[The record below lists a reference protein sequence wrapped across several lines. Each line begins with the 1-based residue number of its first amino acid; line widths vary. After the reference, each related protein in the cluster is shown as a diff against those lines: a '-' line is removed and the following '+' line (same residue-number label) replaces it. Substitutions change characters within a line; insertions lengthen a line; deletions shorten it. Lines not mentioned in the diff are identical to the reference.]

1 MPSQRLGNDRVCV
14 QYQEI
19 PSSPGVCSSFRF
31 FWNAQNLIRSST
43 FGTQMVDIYVGPLWQ
58 HCLVHERFFWSA
70 LDRGEPSKTPE
81 LAVKTLALEEECLTL
96 PKKAY
101 KTTGIPEEHRKCV
114 VADKGDRQMTT
125 EGYELFKRWLRASGD
140 PGKSPLPF
148 RVVGNAVLA
157 RYFTSYLTAC
167 DGRRF
172 FSAVEGGIS
181 LGPLGI
187 TPGDD
192 VCVLLNGPIPF
203 IFRQKE
209 AKDNFEHVGHAYVY
223 GIMYGEALEK
233 HSNEE

>member
-1 MPSQRLGNDRVCV
+1 MPSQRLENDRVCV

-58 HCLVHERFFWSA
+58 HCLVHEKFFWSA
-70 LDRGEPSKTPE
+70 LDRGEPPNTPE
-81 LAVKTLALEEECLTL
+81 LAFKTLALEEECLTL

-140 PGKSPLPF
+140 PGKSPY
-148 RVVGNAVLA
+148 R
-157 RYFTSYLTAC
+157 
-167 DGRRF
+167 
-172 FSAVEGGIS
+172 
-181 LGPLGI
+181 
-187 TPGDD
+187 
-192 VCVLLNGPIPF
+192 
-203 IFRQKE
+203 
-209 AKDNFEHVGHAYVY
+209 
-223 GIMYGEALEK
+223 LE
-233 HSNEE
+233 